1 MWSTYRKKQQIPKSK
16 ETGDSR
22 YIYQNYVVMAYG
34 TYKGLA
40 SRIISHK
47 VLCDKA
53 FKIASSPQFNGYQR
67 ALVSL
72 ICELFDKKSMIS

>member
-1 MWSTYRKKQQIPKSK
+1 MWSTYWKKQKQIPKSK

-22 YIYQNYVVMAYG
+22 YIYQNYVDMAYG

-40 SRIISHK
+40 GRVVSHK

-53 FKIASSPQFNGYQR
+53 F
-67 ALVSL
+67 
-72 ICELFDKKSMIS
+72 

>member
-1 MWSTYRKKQQIPKSK
+1 
-16 ETGDSR
+16 
-22 YIYQNYVVMAYG
+22 MACG

-72 ICELFDKKSMIS
+72 ICKLFDKKSMIS

>member
-72 ICELFDKKSMIS
+72 IRKLFDKKSMIS

>member
-1 MWSTYRKKQQIPKSK
+1 
-16 ETGDSR
+16 
-22 YIYQNYVVMAYG
+22 MAYG

-40 SRIISHK
+40 GRIVSHK

-53 FKIASSPQFNGYQR
+53 FKIPSSPQFNGYQR

-72 ICELFDKKSMIS
+72 IRKLFDKKSMIS